1 VKKRTGRSKGFGF
14 IEFDNESDQ
23 QKALAAL
30 NNKEVEGRPIAVKV
44 ALTELRAPEQQQT
57 QSQSQSSSSP
67 APAKTSSP
75 APAKVSS
82 PAPTK
87 TATTAEKKDDKPATP
102 KQDKK

>member
-30 NNKEVEGRPIAVKV
+30 NNKDVEGRPIAVKV
-44 ALTELRAPEQQQT
+44 ALTELRAPEQQ
-57 QSQSQSSSSP
+57 SSSSPIPAKTSSP

-75 APAKVSS
+75 APV
-82 PAPTK
+82 K
-87 TATTAEKKDDKPATP
+87 TATPAQSEKKDDKPATP